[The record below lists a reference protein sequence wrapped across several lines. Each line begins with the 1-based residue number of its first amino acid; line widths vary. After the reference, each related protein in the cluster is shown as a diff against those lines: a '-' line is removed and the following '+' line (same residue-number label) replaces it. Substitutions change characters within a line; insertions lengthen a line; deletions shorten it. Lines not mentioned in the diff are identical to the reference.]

1 MVDGVSLGHS
11 HCGGDRGHVDSNSG
25 LSDGNMSH
33 MAIGLGPEATGLASH
48 LPLDGVA
55 HLPGDRVT
63 PLHGNLDGDGEGDGA
78 ALGDGLGGAHSLGH
92 LPSDGGAVSLGDL
105 DTDGVGHIL
114 ADHGALLSGHGG
126 ALGHGDTVGNSNT
139 CNKIWDNLKYL
150 TDD

>member
-11 HCGGDRGHVDSNSG
+11 HCGGDRGDMDSYGG
-25 LSDGNMSH
+25 LSNGDMSH
-33 MAIGLGPEATGLASH
+33 VAIGLAHKATLLASH

-78 ALGDGLGGAHSLGH
+78 ALGDGLGGAHGLGH
-92 LPSDGGAVSLGDL
+92 LPVDGGAVSLGDL

-114 ADHGALLSGHGG
+114 ADHGALLSGHRG
-126 ALGHGDTVGNSNT
+126 ALRHGDAVRDSNT
-139 CNKIWDNLKYL
+139 CNKIWVNFKYF
-150 TDD
+150 DDR